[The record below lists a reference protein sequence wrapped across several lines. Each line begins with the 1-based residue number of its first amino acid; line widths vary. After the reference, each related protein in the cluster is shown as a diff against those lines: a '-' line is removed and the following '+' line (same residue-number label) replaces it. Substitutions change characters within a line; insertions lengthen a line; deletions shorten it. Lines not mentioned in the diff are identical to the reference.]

1 MQEILVLYY
10 LVALVAALIL
20 LNAYKRNTTI
30 GIKIGKVMLATF
42 LLVVF
47 YSFNIIGTS
56 FLVKSVALSL
66 SFITMDVMLLL
77 FYDYILEFIGW
88 QEKIPRGVFYC
99 IFTFAMVDMVFMLL
113 NPYNEIAL
121 GYRMIAYG
129 EDFVLTYI
137 PKLPFV
143 LHNLYALAVALL
155 AVFLLILKCRETPR
169 IYWKRYYILIA
180 GIGAAAFLNAINLKM
195 TDVVPVDVSSALY
208 CMVGMLMYFNTFRYL
223 PMVTLDLTRSMILNY
238 LSEPVVLF
246 DYEGCLTDYSM
257 DILRVMPNTRFE
269 ISVLTLEEF
278 VEEGKFPGFRN
289 DEVDQEFEWTVRL
302 SGEIHIFQCK
312 FKCMKDS
319 KGLSIGKIFVFND
332 ITSIRKTFFELE
344 QSTLYDAVTGLY
356 NKQSYMTQVPQW
368 NDSRYWPV
376 ALTVCNV
383 NGLRSINDRFGTAY
397 GDMVMKQLAHFVQIH
412 IGEDTFAAKVDN
424 GDILVVM
431 EGKTHEDAA
440 DVFEKIKQDM
450 EGFFSEENAVQIEYG
465 IAVKEREDVT
475 MERVLSDART
485 SMQNK
490 KMLRDNSASSSLV
503 DSLKQTL
510 SESDYETE
518 EHVERTREMAARLGK
533 KMNLSDS
540 DIGKLELLAVLHDI
554 GKVAIP
560 HHVLV
565 KKGKLNDE
573 EFKIMQQHTIKGYR
587 IAKSSPEL
595 GDIAECILSH
605 HEKWDG
611 TGYPNR
617 LKGEEIPLLSR
628 IISAVDSH
636 DVMVHNR
643 PYHQAMPE
651 EDAIKELR
659 RCAGTQFDPNIV
671 KIFTKMLEEEELPK
685 IRAEREKERLETE
698 MAAAKVARKTLK
710 KEEEDEEREKE
721 DIERKSREKKVKK
734 EA

>member
-1 MQEILVLYY
+1 MQGIVVLYY

-20 LNAYKRNTTI
+20 LKAYKRNTTI
-30 GIKIGKVMLATF
+30 GSKIGRVMLAAF

-47 YSFNIIGTS
+47 YSFNIVGTTYD
-56 FLVKSVALSL
+56 VKSVALSL
-66 SFITMDVMLLL
+66 SFITMDVMMIL
-77 FYDYILEFIGW
+77 FYEYILEFIGW
-88 QEKIPRGVFYC
+88 KQKMPRIFSYC
-99 IFTFAMVDMVFMLL
+99 IYAYFIVDTVFMLL
-113 NPYNEIAL
+113 NPYNNIAL
-121 GYRMIAYG
+121 NYRKIEFG
-129 EDFVLTYI
+129 DDFVLGYI
-137 PKLPFV
+137 PKMPFV
-143 LHNLYALAVALL
+143 FHNAYI
-155 AVFLLILKCRETPR
+155 LLIVLFVIVLLMLKCGETPEV
-169 IYWKRYYILIA
+169 YWKRYYILIV
-180 GIGAAAFLNAINLKM
+180 GVGAAALVNVLNINISEKL
-195 TDVVPVDVSSALY
+195 PVDISSALY
-208 CMVGMLMYFNTFRYL
+208 CLVGILMYYNTFHYL
-223 PMVTLDLTRSMILNY
+223 PAVTLNITRKMILNY

-246 DYEGCLTDYSM
+246 DYEGCLVDYSE
-257 DILRVMPNTRFE
+257 DILRVMPNVRFE
-269 ISVLTLEEF
+269 VSLMTVEDFVREGEF
-278 VEEGKFPGFRN
+278 KGFRN
-289 DEVDQEFEWTVRL
+289 REKDQEFEWAVKV
-302 SGEIHIFQCK
+302 SGENHIFQCK
-312 FKCMKDS
+312 FRCMRDS
-319 KGLSIGKIFVFND
+319 KGKGIGKIFVFHD
-332 ITSIRKTFFELE
+332 ITPMRKTYFELE

-356 NKQSYMTQVPQW
+356 NKQSFLTQVPQW
-368 NDSRYWPV
+368 SDNRYWPV
-376 ALTVCNV
+376 ALGVCNINGMRNV
-383 NGLRSINDRFGTAY
+383 NEQYGTAY
-397 GDMVMKQLAHFVQIH
+397 GDFVMKQLARYVKIH
-412 IGEDTFAAKVDN
+412 MGEDTFTAKVDN
-424 GDILVVM
+424 GDILAVM
-431 EGKTHEDAA
+431 EGKSHEDAVA
-440 DVFEKIKQDM
+440 VFEEIKKDV
-450 EGFFSEENAVQIEYG
+450 EKFFSTSNPVQMEFG

-490 KMLRDNSASSSLV
+490 KMLRDNSAKSSLV

-533 KMNLSDS
+533 AMNLSDS

-573 EFKIMQQHTIKGYR
+573 EFKIMQQHTVKGYR

-617 LKGEEIPLLSR
+617 LKGEEIPLLAR

-671 KIFTKMLEEEELPK
+671 EVFTKLLEEEEIPK
-685 IRAEREKERLETE
+685 IR
-698 MAAAKVARKTLK
+698 
-710 KEEEDEEREKE
+710 EERERQKQE
-721 DIERKSREKKVKK
+721 AEKAANEVAMQILAKERKRDKDSL
-734 EA
+734 

>member
-1 MQEILVLYY
+1 MQVTVVLYY
-10 LVALVAALIL
+10 LIALTAAWIL
-20 LNAYKRNTTI
+20 LKAYRQNTTI

-47 YSFNIIGTS
+47 YSFNITGTS
-56 FLVKSVALSL
+56 YLIKSAALSL
-66 SFITMDVMLLL
+66 SFITTDVMMIC

-88 QEKIPRGVFYC
+88 KEKLPKIISYC
-99 IFTFAMVDMVFMLL
+99 IRAYAVVDTMFMLL

-121 GYRMIAYG
+121 EYREVPFG
-129 EDFVLTYI
+129 DGFVLTYL
-137 PKLPFV
+137 PKVPYMI
-143 LHNLYALAVALL
+143 HNLYIAAIALFVVL
-155 AVFLLILKCRETPR
+155 LLILKCTETPR
-169 IYWKRYYILIA
+169 VYWKRYYILSA
-180 GIGAAAFLNAINLKM
+180 GIATAALGSVLNMGMIDSRSL
-195 TDVVPVDVSSALY
+195 PIDVSSALY
-208 CMVGMLMYFNTFRYL
+208 CAVGMLMYFNTFHYL
-223 PMVTLDLTRSMILNY
+223 PMVTLNITRKMILNY
-238 LSEPVVLF
+238 LNEPVVLF
-246 DYEGCLTDYSM
+246 DYEGRLADYSK
-257 DILRVMPNTRFE
+257 DILKVMPGAYFE
-269 ISVLTLEEF
+269 IATMTFDDF
-278 VEEGKFPGFRN
+278 VAAGRFNCFRN
-289 DEVDQEFEWTVRL
+289 ADVDQEFEWTVKVGKETR
-302 SGEIHIFQCK
+302 IFLCR
-312 FKCMKDS
+312 FRCMKDL
-319 KGLSIGKIFVFND
+319 KGHCIGRLFVFHD
-332 ITSIRKTFFELE
+332 ITDMRKTYFELE
-344 QSTLYDAVTGLY
+344 RSTLYDALTGFY
-356 NKQSYMTQVPQW
+356 NKQSYLTQVPQW
-368 NDSRYWPV
+368 NASRYWPV
-376 ALTVCNV
+376 ALAVCNV
-383 NGLRSINDRFGTAY
+383 NGLRNINEQFGTAY
-397 GDMVMKQLAHFVQIH
+397 GDRVMKQLAHFVRIH
-412 IGEDTFAAKVDN
+412 IGEETFAAKVDN

-440 DVFEKIKQDM
+440 DVFEKIKRDV
-450 EGFFSEENAVQIEYG
+450 EAFFGEEDPVHIEYG
-465 IAVKEREDVT
+465 IAVKERADVT

-518 EHVERTREMAARLGK
+518 EHVERTRDMAARLGAR
-533 KMNLSDS
+533 MNLSDS

-573 EFKIMQQHTIKGYR
+573 EFKIMQQHTVKGYR

-617 LKGEEIPLLSR
+617 LKGEEIPLLAR

-651 EDAIKELR
+651 EDAIRELR
-659 RCAGTQFDPNIV
+659 RCAGTQFDPHIV
-671 KIFTKMLEEEELPK
+671 SVFTALLEEEELPRIHAEQK
-685 IRAEREKERLETE
+685 AQQEMAER
-698 MAAAKVARKTLK
+698 AADKVARMIL
-710 KEEEDEEREKE
+710 ERENEDKE
-721 DIERKSREKKVKK
+721 VR
-734 EA
+734 